1 MAITGTVPLSKFQAA
16 WELPT
21 RGTQH
26 SATTALPI
34 IGGDLNH
41 HRETSRRIEQRNSLL
56 RHYRAPIV
64 TKEFAEVSGMEV
76 VPTFEEIGWYLGAA
90 LKKVQSGTLSATAV
104 YTYLY
109 TTTTGSDDLQ
119 TATLEVG
126 DDTSAFFVP
135 FAVINRLTMGWEEGG
150 PFTMTMDWLGQRA
163 AIASTFSSGLTMAT
177 SEEINPAEAF
187 AYIDATTIGT
197 TAAAHVQALQ
207 FSIDNHFVQHWAP
220 DGLFYPNDVYRSEP
234 RSMEV
239 EGTLDFPNTTEYI
252 AFASTTERK
261 IRIKIN
267 GSTITSS
274 SPATPKSLQ
283 IDAYVYWDE
292 APFSKGDVRTQLR
305 FRGETVY
312 DATATFDW
320 RASLVTSTARY
331 D

>member
-1 MAITGTVPLSKFQAA
+1 MAITGTVPLSRFQAA

-34 IGGDLNH
+34 ISGDLNH
-41 HRETSRRIEQRNSLL
+41 HRETSRRIEQRNNFI
-56 RHYRAPIV
+56 RNWRAPIV

-76 VPTFEEIGWYLGAA
+76 IPTFEEAGWYLGCA
-90 LKKVQSGTLSATAV
+90 LKKVQTGTTSASTV
-104 YTYLY
+104 KTYTYS
-109 TTTTGSDDLQ
+109 TTQASDDLQ

-135 FAVINRLTMGWEEGG
+135 FAVINRLVMGWEEGG
-150 PFTMTMDWLGQRA
+150 PLTMTMDWLGQRA
-163 AIASTFSSGLTMAT
+163 AIASTFSSGLTLAT

-187 AYIDATTIGT
+187 AYIDATTLGT
-197 TAAAHVQALQ
+197 TAAAHVQAMQ
-207 FSIDNHFVQHWAP
+207 FTIDNHFVQHWAP
-220 DGLFYPNDVYRSEP
+220 DGLYYPNDVYRSEP

-239 EGTLDFPNTTEYI
+239 EGTFDFPNTTEYI

-261 IRIKIN
+261 IRVKIN

-283 IDAYVYWDE
+283 FDAYVYWDE
-292 APFSKGDVRTQLR
+292 APFQKGDGRTQLR
-305 FRGETVY
+305 FRGETTY
-312 DATATFDW
+312 DATATNDW
-320 RASLVTSTARY
+320 QVVLASGTARY

>member
-16 WELPT
+16 WELPA

-34 IGGDLNH
+34 ISGDLNH
-41 HRETSRRIEQRNSLL
+41 HRETSKRVEQRGSYT
-56 RHYRAPIV
+56 RIWRAPIV
-64 TKEFAEVSGMEV
+64 TRECAEGSGREG
-76 VPTFEEIGWYLGAA
+76 VPSVEEAGWYFGCA
-90 LKKVQSGTLSATAV
+90 LKNVQSGTVSAPSVA
-104 YTYLY
+104 TYLY
-109 TTTTGSDDLQ
+109 PTASGSDDLQ

-126 DDTSAFFVP
+126 DDTSAFFMP
-135 FAVINRLTMGWEEGG
+135 FSVINRLVMGYEEGG
-150 PFTMTMDWLGQRA
+150 PLTMTMDWLGQRA

-207 FSIDNHFVQHWAP
+207 FTVDNHFVQHWAP
-220 DGLFYPNDVYRSEP
+220 DGLYYPNDVYRSEP
-234 RSMEV
+234 RSMEI
-239 EGTLDFPNTTEYI
+239 EGTLDFPSTTEYI

-261 IRIKIN
+261 IRIKFN

-292 APFSKGDVRTQLR
+292 APFSKGDGRTQLR

-312 DATATFDW
+312 DATATHDW
-320 RASLVTSTARY
+320 RVSLSNGVLRY